1 MPMRSTEGPTGALL
15 ASNVGW
21 EASYGQVE
29 VSSMLAAMLA
39 VLTIMLALDQGPRA
53 EVTAVKSVL
62 TRRRVSADRGNAITT
77 RHDDAFST
85 DARRELLASCHVV
98 VLGI

>member
-62 TRRRVSADRGNAITT
+62 TRRRVSADR
-77 RHDDAFST
+77 RQRDYDAPRRRVL